1 MLGVLGCL
9 NTVVRFWEIQAILIE
24 ILNNSQKGKGFSPIL
39 ISWHSAMRPE
49 TKHDPS
55 QKMVMYLG
63 LFASSSCCILG
74 YPCSNAASVTFAF
87 RATCVG
93 YFTCNLAGFLL
104 QKCELSRCILRIGL
118 VINSLSSWL
127 VSAHWCLGFGEW
139 CILMLCEH
147 AFMMFGGMVLVES
160 LVHLHL
166 LFTFTG
172 SWVCYLMRRESS
184 VMGVEADRV
193 WAAATITVVIVLV
206 SGILYSGHRSIAFLR
221 QKLSLI
227 SSIVTMSEQELPSS
241 ASFRTLPGSKFAS
254 SSSSRSEVFG
264 GPRAN
269 FVEGLKLLDCIGKG
283 SFGQVYSAN
292 YKSQAAAVKIM
303 AWEGEQL
310 KRIDPVKEAKL
321 CMSMVHPNLVQAF
334 DFFMRDCESELPGK
348 STRKEIWIVQ
358 EWCDRGTL
366 NGYCDVPR
374 TSGLGLRQAKNIL
387 CEISTGCQ
395 YLHSKDI
402 IHGDLT
408 SNNVLLKSRDSTGPL
423 ELDFVCK
430 VCDFGLARVL
440 EEGVSTLLTSQLGTV
455 SHMPPE
461 LLRLE
466 HKRLTKKADIY
477 ALGILLYQVL
487 LGRLPFAEMVATQII
502 IFIASG
508 KRLQLDETVPEVVR
522 QIFMGC
528 TAVEPEQRPAA
539 EELVQ
544 YFSRHDPLSD
554 GCHPKGH
561 QLSQTQAVAAGA

>member
-1 MLGVLGCL
+1 
-9 NTVVRFWEIQAILIE
+9 
-24 ILNNSQKGKGFSPIL
+24 
-39 ISWHSAMRPE
+39 
-49 TKHDPS
+49 
-55 QKMVMYLG
+55 MYLG

-74 YPCSNAASVTFAF
+74 YPCSNEASVIFAF

-93 YFTCNLAGFLL
+93 YFTCNLAGLL
-104 QKCELSRCILRIGL
+104 LRKCELSRCILRIGL
-118 VINSLSSWL
+118 VVNSLSSWL
-127 VSAHWCLGFGEW
+127 VSRHWCLGFGEW

-147 AFMMFGGMVLVES
+147 AFMLFGGMVLVES

-166 LFTFTG
+166 LFTLTG
-172 SWVCYLMRRESS
+172 SWVCYLMRRDSP

-193 WAAATITVVIVLV
+193 WAAATITVVLVLV
-206 SGILYSGHRSIAFLR
+206 SGVLYSGHRSIAFLG

-227 SSIVTMSEQELPSS
+227 SSVVAMSEQELPSS
-241 ASFRTLPGSKFAS
+241 SSFTKTPPGTKFSS
-254 SSSSRSEVFG
+254 SSSSRSDVFG
-264 GPRAN
+264 CSRAN
-269 FVEGLKLLDCIGKG
+269 FVEGLELLDCIGKG
-283 SFGQVYSAN
+283 SFGQVYCAN
-292 YKSQAAAVKIM
+292 YKSQKAAVKIM
-303 AWEGEQL
+303 TWEGEQL

-348 STRKEIWIVQ
+348 SSSKSSRKEIWIVQ

-387 CEISTGCQ
+387 CDISTGCE

-408 SNNVLLKSRDSTGPL
+408 SNNVLLKSRDSTGPP

-461 LLRLE
+461 LIRLE
-466 HKRLTKKADIY
+466 NKRLTKKADIY

-487 LGRLPFAEMVATQII
+487 LGRLPFAGMVATQII
-502 IFIASG
+502 VFIASG
-508 KRLQLDETVPEVVR
+508 ERLQLDETVPEDVR
-522 QIFMGC
+522 QIFMDC
-528 TAVEPEQRPAA
+528 TTAEPEGRPTA
-539 EELVQ
+539 EDLVQ
-544 YFSRHDPLSD
+544 YFALHDPLSD
-554 GCHPKGH
+554 
-561 QLSQTQAVAAGA
+561 